1 MQIQRQ
7 NPQGSG
13 HPGMTN
19 IIVDLYY
26 NNPTM
31 AEVLFFNDLFGG
43 ASKLFLEKL
52 MSL

>member
-7 NPQGSG
+7 NPQNTG

-31 AEVLFFNDLFGG
+31 SEVWLYTDDC
-43 ASKLFLEKL
+43 
-52 MSL
+52 